1 MLTSFAMYLH
11 SIDPYAIELWPDG
24 PIRWYGVS
32 YLVGFVIGW
41 LLIRRVLQVG
51 RSTFKP
57 QQAVDIVVTLA
68 IGVVVGGRLGY
79 CLFYEPSL
87 LWTFTKEIPFWG
99 LFALNQG
106 GMASHGGMIGMG
118 IAAVWCAKR
127 FENKPH
133 ALAHVMDL
141 GAFGAPLGLGI
152 GRIANFVNGE
162 LYGRVCADTLPWA
175 VKFPQEMQRWS
186 LYKSDGSIDPTIA
199 ANLQTLRAIV
209 PGGNDVI
216 PDTNIMVMNSNVI
229 VHKIIAM
236 IQDGNVVA
244 QTAVAPMLQARH
256 PSQIYQA
263 IGEGIVLFSV
273 LAILWAKPQKPLV
286 IGGMFCSVYA
296 VQRIV
301 VEHFRLPDAQ
311 IGYEALGMTRGQWLS
326 VVLLA
331 AGVITTVAAATRK
344 TPKMGGWR

>member
-1 MLTSFAMYLH
+1 MLNTLAIYLH
-11 SIDPYAIELWPDG
+11 AIDPYAIKLWEDG
-24 PIRWYGVS
+24 PIRWYGLS
-32 YLVGFVIGW
+32 YLIGFVIGW

-79 CLFYEPSL
+79 CIFYEPSL
-87 LWTFTKEIPFWG
+87 LITFTSDLPYWG

-118 IAAVWCAKR
+118 IAAIWCAKKFPNR
-127 FENKPH
+127 PH
-133 ALAHVMDL
+133 SLAHVMDL

-152 GRIANFVNGE
+152 GRIANFINGE
-162 LYGRVCADTLPWA
+162 LYGRVASANLPWA
-175 VKFPQEMQRWS
+175 VKFPQEMQRWN
-186 LYKSDGSIDPTIA
+186 LYKEDGSMDQTIMH
-199 ANLQTLRAIV
+199 NIQTLRSIV
-209 PGGNDVI
+209 PGGSDVNTKT
-216 PDTNIMVMNSNVI
+216 DTYVMNANAI
-229 VHKIIAM
+229 IHKTIAM
-236 IQDGNVVA
+236 IQDGNLVA
-244 QTAVAPMLQARH
+244 QTAVAPMLEIRH

-263 IGEGIVLFSV
+263 IGEGVVLFGV
-273 LAILWAKPQKPLV
+273 LFLLWAKPQKPLV
-286 IGGMFCSVYA
+286 IGGMFCTVYA

-301 VEHFRLPDAQ
+301 VEHFRLPDDQ

-326 VVLLA
+326 VALLA
-331 AGVITTVAAATRK
+331 AGVVTTVVAATRN